1 MIDKHSELEFKF
13 SAEEVSVDWFR
24 TWCIGLDPVGYKS
37 RAYPDSYYRN
47 GDAAVRHRAWP
58 LPGGELTVKRRK
70 SADSIVDRQEINL
83 QFAAEVSLRDVTEFL
98 GATGWALE
106 FTLLKHFSHVFWYKH
121 GEATICVSLYEV
133 ERADTN
139 ETRRF
144 LEVEVERDSEISET
158 TARELLD
165 LWGGAAAHE
174 FGLDE
179 PMTSSL
185 WEIYSGRRYSSI
197 DICNRPP
204 PGWLCTRGP
213 HVDGPCAAVA
223 GTQESPQ

>member
-1 MIDKHSELEFKF
+1 MERHSELELKF
-13 SAEEVSVDWFR
+13 SAEEVAVGRFR
-24 TWCIGLDPVGYKS
+24 VWCMGLDPVGYKT
-37 RAYPDSYYRN
+37 RAYPDNYYCN
-47 GDAAVRHRAWP
+47 GDAVVRHRGWP

-70 SADSIVDRQEINL
+70 SACSIVNRQEINL
-83 QFAAEVSLRDVTEFL
+83 QFAAEVSQGDVVAFL
-98 GATGWALE
+98 EATGWTLD
-106 FTLLKHFSHVFWYKH
+106 FILLKHFSHVFWFKH

-133 ERADTN
+133 ERADTK

-144 LEVEVERDSEISET
+144 LEVEIERDSEVTEA

-174 FGLDE
+174 FDLDE
-179 PMTSSL
+179 PMTDSL

-197 DICNRPP
+197 DACTRPP

-223 GTQESPQ
+223 GTQERST